1 MTRQRPSDYPDTP
14 GPGNGVPRE
23 TQTPTLP
30 HGATTAA
37 VVPLLPL
44 LLSLAQAAV
53 LLGVSTKTTK
63 RLIAGGEL
71 PEGAVTRIGRRRLL
85 NRLVLE
91 EWVRRGCPP
100 PAAGRRRK
108 PR

>member
-1 MTRQRPSDYPDTP
+1 M
-14 GPGNGVPRE
+14 N
-23 TQTPTLP
+23 
-30 HGATTAA
+30 TAA
-37 VVPLLPL
+37 VALLPL

-53 LLGVSTKTTK
+53 LLGVSTRTVK
-63 RLIAGGEL
+63 RLAAGGEL

-91 EWVRRGCPP
+91 RWVADGCPP
-100 PAAGRRRK
+100 PPGRRRK